1 MGRTNVMTV
10 YDVLRLHGTSSL
22 TRLEIARAVDVSTG
36 TVSNILARARDA
48 GVSWPTDLDPA
59 AVHQALYPPADTA
72 PEAYLEPDLDA
83 MVEQLEAPKRRR
95 AARVTRQVLWEEY
108 CDEAASQGL
117 KAYSRSRFFDL
128 LKARQ
133 GSRRHTPEMRFDY
146 RPGEWMMSDFSGKT
160 VPIRT
165 RHGEVMAE
173 ILVCLLPCSGLTF
186 ATAVPDQTLASWT
199 EAHRVAFA
207 YMGGVAERLV
217 YDDVPGNIIVLM
229 CRSP

>member
-1 MGRTNVMTV
+1 MTV

-59 AVHQALYPPADTA
+59 AVHQALYPPPDKA

-83 MVEQLEAPKRRR
+83 MVTQLEAPRRRR
-95 AARVTRQVLWEEY
+95 AARLTRQVLWEEY
-108 CDEAASQGL
+108 CEEAAGQGL

-133 GSRRHTPEMRFDY
+133 GCESVVSHEVCSR
-146 RPGEWMMSDFSGKT
+146 
-160 VPIRT
+160 
-165 RHGEVMAE
+165 
-173 ILVCLLPCSGLTF
+173 
-186 ATAVPDQTLASWT
+186 
-199 EAHRVAFA
+199 
-207 YMGGVAERLV
+207 
-217 YDDVPGNIIVLM
+217 
-229 CRSP
+229 